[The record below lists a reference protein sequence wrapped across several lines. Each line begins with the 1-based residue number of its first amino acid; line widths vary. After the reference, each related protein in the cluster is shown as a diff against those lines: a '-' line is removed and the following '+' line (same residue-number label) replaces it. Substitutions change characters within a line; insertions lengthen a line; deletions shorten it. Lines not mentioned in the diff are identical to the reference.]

1 MSTQKG
7 INLNEAFTELEKIVS
22 EFEQG
27 QVDLE
32 TGIPKFKRGFE
43 LAKELKLRLELLEKQ
58 IIEIKEQ
65 VQQDKS

>member
-1 MSTQKG
+1 MSTNN
-7 INLNEAFTELEKIVS
+7 INLSEAFAELEKIVS

-32 TGIPKFKRGFE
+32 SGIPKFKRGFE
-43 LAKELKLRLELLEKQ
+43 LAKELKTRLEVLEKQ

-65 VQQDKS
+65 VQENKS